1 MLFLS
6 NHNFL
11 NLFFCFFFLGRQTDV
26 FEQLFLYDSDN
37 FQQILFIERPIGIL
51 HLDLYFVYI
60 NVSIVAEFL
69 FLCVNGR
76 DTEILTF
83 KYCSLTSLCVALFV
97 YLDLESRV
105 LLFFY
110 LYLVSHGCLEFWH
123 LIKTQWFSF
132 ICLQFSTLF
141 RFVPFRLR

>member
-69 FLCVNGR
+69 FCV
-76 DTEILTF
+76 LT
-83 KYCSLTSLCVALFV
+83 V
-97 YLDLESRV
+97 R
-105 LLFFY
+105 
-110 LYLVSHGCLEFWH
+110 
-123 LIKTQWFSF
+123 TQGY
-132 ICLQFSTLF
+132 
-141 RFVPFRLR
+141 

>member
-11 NLFFCFFFLGRQTDV
+11 NLFFCFFFFLGGRHV

-69 FLCVNGR
+69 FLCVNGK
-76 DTEILTF
+76 DTRILTF
-83 KYCSLTSLCVALFV
+83 KYCSLTSPYLCRFVCLFRLGIKSTV
-97 YLDLESRV
+97 V
-105 LLFFY
+105 LLPLLGITWLFGVLAFDKNTVVF
-110 LYLVSHGCLEFWH
+110 LYLFAIFNS
-123 LIKTQWFSF
+123 
-132 ICLQFSTLF
+132 LQVCTF
-141 RFVPFRLR
+141 